1 MKHKVNIES
10 VFPKHL
16 FWDMDY
22 SKLDSSRDKD
32 IIIPRAVF
40 ATTEETFERDIKRLE
55 SIYSKADIIKYLKET
70 KERIS
75 NNVCK
80 MVSQRY
86 NVETFYRFKV

>member
-1 MKHKVNIES
+1 MKHKVNIAS

-55 SIYSKADIIKYLKET
+55 SIYSKADIVKYLKQT

-80 MVSQRY
+80 MVSRRY
-86 NVETFYRFKV
+86 NIEAFYRFKV

>member
-1 MKHKVNIES
+1 MKHKVNIAS

-55 SIYSKADIIKYLKET
+55 SIYSKADIVKYLKQT

-80 MVSQRY
+80 MVSRRY
-86 NVETFYRFKV
+86 NIEVFYRFKL